1 MALSAGFSRVNITP
15 HNGVAI
21 EGYFIPRRVDG
32 VLDDLEINALA
43 LSDGDKTVLVM
54 CSDICLINQEYSDIF
69 RGLIAAET
77 NLPLDAIFMTVTHTH
92 TSPCVG
98 KVYTGS
104 IELNEDDDAYL
115 AKFKVWVVEAAKAA
129 IADLKPA
136 RKGWRVGNAPGIS
149 FSRRYRMKDGSVRTN
164 PGLGNPDVLEPIG
177 EMDDRVSVL
186 RFDQEDGNSIVLVNY
201 ANHPDSIG
209 GCKAS
214 ADWPGVVRR
223 TVEASIPGTKCI
235 FLNGSEGDV
244 GANNVFAKDG
254 DLNGLTKDFD
264 DVLRGIE
271 HTKHMGRTI
280 AGAVLQVYGKV
291 NFTENNTINYKECV
305 FEIPANVPDASE
317 MELAHKYNAL
327 HKEGKDCE
335 IPYEGMMLTTV
346 VAESERMVKL
356 ENGPESFPMKFIG
369 LSIGDVALMGI
380 PGEIFTKAGMDIKDT
395 EGYKLVIPVS
405 NVNGA
410 EGYFPTMNAYE
421 EGGYEARSSY
431 FKKGAAEYIVQKSK
445 ELLGE
450 LS

>member
-1 MALSAGFSRVNITP
+1 MALLAGFSRVNITP

-21 EGYFIPRRVDG
+21 EGYFIPRRMDG

-43 LSDGDKTVLVM
+43 LSDGEKTALIM
-54 CSDICLINQEYSDIF
+54 CSDICLINQEFSDIF
-69 RGLIAAET
+69 RGLIAEAT
-77 NLPLDAIFMTVTHTH
+77 NLPVESIFMTVTHTH

-98 KVYTGS
+98 KVYTGA

-115 AKFKVWVVEAAKAA
+115 EKFRLWVVEAAKEAL
-129 IADLKPA
+129 ADLKPA
-136 RKGWRVGNAPGIS
+136 KKGWRVGEAPGVS

-164 PGLGNPDVLEPIG
+164 PGLGNPEVDGPIG
-177 EMDDRVSVL
+177 EMDERVSVL
-186 RFDQEDGNSIVLVNY
+186 RFDQENGNSIVLVNY

-209 GCKAS
+209 GCKVS

-244 GANNVFAKDG
+244 GANNVFAKGG

-271 HTKHMGRTI
+271 HTRHIGRTV

-291 NFTENNTINYKECV
+291 NFTEDNTINYKEQV
-305 FEIPANVPDASE
+305 FEIPANVPDPSE
-317 MELAHKYNAL
+317 MELAREYYAL
-327 HKEGKDCE
+327 HKAGKDSE
-335 IPYEGMMLTTV
+335 IPYQGMMLTTV
-346 VAESERMVKL
+346 VAEAERMMNL
-356 ENGPESFPMKFIG
+356 EHGPNSFPMKFTG

-421 EGGYEARSSY
+421 EGGYESRSSY
-431 FKKGAAEYIVQKSK
+431 FKKGCAEYIVQKSK
-445 ELLGE
+445 ELLGA
-450 LS
+450 LH